1 MSIHDF
7 GFAATRVASQVAKRA
22 LPAAFAALAAVIGS
36 SPAGAADGELV
47 ERGKYLLTIGN
58 WTDCHTP
65 GHFLGKPDMTR
76 HLGGSEVGF
85 EIPGLGVFYG
95 PNLTPDEAMG
105 LGRWSERD
113 IVTAIRTG
121 KRPDG
126 RMLAPIMPWAALAE
140 LTDPDAGAI
149 AAYLKSLPPLSNKVP
164 GPFGP
169 GEAPTSFVMKIVAP
183 AKQSG
188 RRIAGRRPS
197 LCRMTTHAESPGRLH
212 RSSTREESGLIEPV
226 FDLGDEVC
234 EGAVVA
240 ASTPADEPA
249 SRPMNSVPR

>member
-7 GFAATRVASQVAKRA
+7 GSAVTRVASRA
-22 LPAAFAALAAVIGS
+22 VRRVLPAAFAALAAAIGS
-36 SPAGAADGELV
+36 PPAGAADSQLV
-47 ERGKYLLTIGN
+47 ERGKYLVTIASC
-58 WTDCHTP
+58 TDCHTP

-85 EIPGLGVFYG
+85 EIPDVGVFYG
-95 PNLTPDEAMG
+95 SNLTPDEETG

-140 LTDPDAGAI
+140 LTESDAGAI
-149 AAYLKSLPPLSNKVP
+149 AAYLKSLPPVSNKVP

-183 AKQSG
+183 AEK
-188 RRIAGRRPS
+188 
-197 LCRMTTHAESPGRLH
+197 
-212 RSSTREESGLIEPV
+212 
-226 FDLGDEVC
+226 
-234 EGAVVA
+234 
-240 ASTPADEPA
+240 
-249 SRPMNSVPR
+249 